1 MTVSVPVRPDDSIAR
16 LINVLLPISTELNV
30 PPRKRLHW
38 DYKGQPQF
46 YLFLEGEL
54 SVLRLED
61 GLVIGTA
68 YDPHIFGIG
77 EGLQPLQWQHLRVE
91 TESKIFR
98 VDAQE
103 AMKIIT
109 EKNLWQDVA
118 IMMAYFTTYLL
129 YRDALVVQQ
138 RTYSV
143 IRNHL
148 MEMIQLPEETRMRT
162 SILEYIQDRTH
173 LSRSSVLNMVFALKE
188 AKYIETKRGGYLIS
202 VNDLPETF

>member
-16 LINVLLPISTELNV
+16 LINVLLPLSTEMKV
-30 PPRKRLHW
+30 TPRKRLHW
-38 DYKGQPQF
+38 DYKGRAQF
-46 YLFLEGEL
+46 YLFLKGEI

-68 YDPHIFGIG
+68 YDPHIFGVG

-91 TESKIFR
+91 TESTILR

-103 AMKIIT
+103 AIKEIT

-118 IMMAYFTTYLL
+118 VMMAYFTSYLL

-148 MEMIQLPEETRMRT
+148 LEMIQLPDETRMRT

-173 LSRSSVLNMVFALKE
+173 LSRSSILNMVFSLKE
-188 AKYIETKRGGYLIS
+188 AKYIETKRGGYLLE
-202 VNDLPETF
+202 VKELPETF